1 MYAFSRRLFVAILC
15 KQDFIHKT
23 EKYVAEI
30 IKKNRDAVN
39 TQGDSEVILFRIY
52 TVSQKKQDT
61 KLLAITSPTIIRFS
75 IFFH

>member
-30 IKKNRDAVN
+30 KKNRDAVN
-39 TQGDSEVILFRIY
+39 TQGDSEVILFQPIF
-52 TVSQKKQDT
+52 
-61 KLLAITSPTIIRFS
+61 ATIL
-75 IFFH
+75 